1 MEWDCTFSRPLYR
14 HSWSPDRWQ
23 GCLLPTHNPRLRL
36 LLREF
41 PGKNLNNF
49 LVNSI
54 AFFGAFTKASRL
66 ANEARERHNLLLA
79 RVSPKVHR
87 PSSRLHPHRPGRSRS
102 CRPSHL
108 TRAGFPILAGW
119 RAGQFSW
126 LSLELQLMEH
136 GKQLSAK
143 VGVDVNSAFDLL
155 HKHRSAAVET
165 NFAQI

>member
-1 MEWDCTFSRPLYR
+1 MEWDCTSSRPLYR

-36 LLREF
+36 PLRAF
-41 PGKNLNNF
+41 PAKIWIKFFGQLVRF
-49 LVNSI
+49 LV
-54 AFFGAFTKASRL
+54 RDL
-66 ANEARERHNLLLA
+66 PLA
-79 RVSPKVHR
+79 RAFPTVHR
-87 PSSRLHPHRPGRSRS
+87 PSSRLRPHRPGRSRS
-102 CRPSHL
+102 CRRSRL

-126 LSLELQLMEH
+126 LSSELQLEH

-143 VGVDVNSAFDLL
+143 VGADVNSAFDLR
-155 HKHRSAAVET
+155 HKRQSAAVET